1 MKLKLFRYNLDDNF
15 TKGVLFLDDAF
26 ECFTLEDASRP
37 QKIAGETCIPPGT
50 YRLQLRT
57 ESTPMNDRYAAKFDD
72 HEGMI
77 WLQHV
82 PDFTFVYL
90 HIGNFPKD
98 TEGCILLGKLDNG
111 TNSSIGS
118 STQAYRDLYPV
129 ITDALL
135 AGEECSIKVIGG
147 GSR

>member
-50 YRLQLRT
+50 YRLQLST
-57 ESTPMNDRYAAKFDD
+57 ESTPMNDRYRSKFDE

-77 WLQHV
+77 WLQDV

-98 TEGCILLGKLDNG
+98 TEGCILVGKLDNG

-118 STQAYRDLYPV
+118 SAQAYRDLYPV
-129 ITDALL
+129 IADALL
-135 AGEECSIKVIGG
+135 AGEECSIEVID
-147 GSR
+147 